1 MVCSERAVKH
11 IRDTKKYNSKY
22 DVLSEYF
29 HASKENKIVSKFPAI
44 QTPTVDEAVGSP
56 GRFPPFRAADF
67 PTEARDSEGA
77 PLGQPCVPLMNR

>member
-29 HASKENKIVSKFPAI
+29 HASKENKIVSKFLAI

-56 GRFPPFRAADF
+56 GRFPRRCGCQFS
-67 PTEARDSEGA
+67 TGARDSEGA
-77 PLGQPCVPLMNR
+77 LLGQSCVPMMNN